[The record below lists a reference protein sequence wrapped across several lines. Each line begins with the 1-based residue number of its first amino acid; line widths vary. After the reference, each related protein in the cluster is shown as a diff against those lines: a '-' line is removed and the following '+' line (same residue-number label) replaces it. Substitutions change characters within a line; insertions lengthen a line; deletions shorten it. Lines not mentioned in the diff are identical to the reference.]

1 MTGAKLPMHI
11 GRPQGATL
19 CKVRSLKYTKRSHR
33 SKRRSFLYYKKGF
46 FGNVIRAVEALKL
59 GSRRDGAGKRSAPT
73 NSINMKQNFFHL
85 YSKPGVSE
93 TSSI

>member
-33 SKRRSFLYYKKGF
+33 SKRRSFLYYKKRVNDGSKDPYSHMSAKKADALQGTF
-46 FGNVIRAVEALKL
+46 FEV
-59 GSRRDGAGKRSAPT
+59 
-73 NSINMKQNFFHL
+73 
-85 YSKPGVSE
+85 
-93 TSSI
+93 